1 MRIFLNYECS
11 TIAEIVFKEYDLKPQ
26 LNSIDQ
32 EFIFKNI
39 ENKEELDQNIL
50 EEILIQDAQFLSEDM
65 DKIIEDSIKTLNF
78 SKLKLELDNVT
89 KKIQEFD
96 GGENM
101 EEFKAL
107 SIRQMELKKSIRI
120 LYLNS
125 WKGGSGIGT
134 KKIKMVKI
142 WKRNK

>member
-1 MRIFLNYECS
+1 
-11 TIAEIVFKEYDLKPQ
+11 
-26 LNSIDQ
+26 
-32 EFIFKNI
+32 
-39 ENKEELDQNIL
+39 
-50 EEILIQDAQFLSEDM
+50 M

-107 SIRQMELKKSIRI
+107 SIRQMELKKI
-120 LYLNS
+120 N
-125 WKGGSGIGT
+125 
-134 KKIKMVKI
+134 
-142 WKRNK
+142 

>member
-107 SIRQMELKKSIRI
+107 SIRQMELKSIRI
-120 LYLNS
+120 L
-125 WKGGSGIGT
+125 
-134 KKIKMVKI
+134 
-142 WKRNK
+142 